1 MERDVLVRQVPDT
14 VVMVGILGAIPVMV
28 LVPETDV
35 TVMGLAIEGTVL
47 SNVVFVGAFLVA
59 AVLEVALSNYRK
71 AVLDV
76 AVVSTVLAMLAGL
89 ATGQYLLTLA
99 YILLVGAGVLA
110 VLVRSQAWRD
120 ALVDREL
127 MDALSERG

>member
-1 MERDVLVRQVPDT
+1 MLVRQVPDT